1 MKRWLVLLLGLLP
14 VACSSQLQAPHPHYA
29 LGKPYR
35 ADGVWHYPRQQLS
48 AVETGLAAVIPSGH
62 PPLTANGEAF
72 DQDAL
77 AAASPTLQLPAIAR
91 LTNLATGR
99 QVVVRINDRGPAD
112 PGRLVAV
119 TRRVADLLGFPASGV
134 APVRLHVLAG
144 PSQTAE
150 AAVPGTPRL
159 AMAAAP
165 VGAVVA
171 APLGP
176 PGRAPDAPAQIAL
189 ATVAPAPAV
198 AAQPAQARIVPA
210 LSGRV
215 QQVAPEHTM
224 LWVRLAGFGEYQYAA
239 VLAARLSGL
248 HPQIAREMTDGAEH
262 FTVRIGPFAQPV
274 AADSML
280 RRAIAAGVGD
290 ARIVVRQE

>member
-1 MKRWLVLLLGLLP
+1 VKRWLALLLGLLP
-14 VACSSQLQAPHPHYA
+14 AACGSQSEAPHPHYA
-29 LGKPYR
+29 LGKPYQ
-35 ADGVWHYPRQQLS
+35 ADGVWHYPREQLS
-48 AVETGLAAVIPSGH
+48 AVDTGLAAVIPSGH
-62 PPLTANGEAF
+62 PRLTANGEAF

-150 AAVPGTPRL
+150 AAVPGTPHL

-189 ATVAPAPAV
+189 ATVAPAV

-210 LSGRV
+210 LSGQV
-215 QQVAPEHTM
+215 QQVAPEHAM
-224 LWVRLAGFGEYQYAA
+224 LWVRLARFGEYQYAA
-239 VLAARLSGL
+239 VLAARLAGL
-248 HPQIAREMTDGAEH
+248 QPQIARETTDGAER
-262 FTVRIGPFAQPV
+262 FTVRIGPFAQPA

-290 ARIVVRQE
+290 ARIVVKQE